1 MIERIILFKL
11 NEPSERDELAAES
24 LAFLSKLP
32 DIDELSVGVPAD
44 PACEK
49 SWDLSVVI
57 GFANAALLT
66 KVLESTQFDAFV
78 SGVLKDRVAVM
89 ADRPDRRRLPTFSSV
104 ACGHRVRVRS
114 ARLWTRMAG

>member
-89 ADRPDRRRLPTFSSV
+89 KAWSFERL
-104 ACGHRVRVRS
+104 A
-114 ARLWTRMAG
+114 